1 MMKTYLRILSHASP
15 YGKII
20 PLYIILTTF
29 YILFSMV
36 NFSILVPLLEV
47 LFDQVDIEETKKL
60 SQNNNFSF
68 SVDYVRSLFY
78 TYFNSLI
85 SDGGRKEALQFVCIV
100 ILCSVFL
107 ANLFRY
113 FSAVILARVRV
124 RVVTNLR
131 NSLFNKII
139 NFKINFFTEKKK
151 GDVISRVTSD
161 IQQIENSVI
170 NSITVL
176 FKEPALVIGLF
187 FILSSISLKLTLYT
201 IILIPIAGGAIAYI
215 AKHLKIKA
223 AFSQTALGNINN
235 IINETLDGMRII
247 KLFTAQEKMREKF
260 GDEVKDYGRQN
271 LSMYKRF
278 ELSNPLSEF
287 LSIAT
292 VAIILLIGGGMVLD
306 NSSDISASEFIAFI
320 IIFSQVIPPAKT
332 MTTAFNTV
340 QRGLASAERV
350 FEYIDKENI
359 REAVGGE
366 REIEDVNSSIEFKG
380 VTFSYE
386 EENVLEDISFKI
398 NKGEKIA
405 IVGPSGGG
413 KSTIIDLLSKFYRVE
428 KGRILIDGTDINE
441 YDTNKLRNIIGIVT
455 QESILFHDTIRSNI
469 SFGDRT
475 VDEKK
480 IIESAKVANA
490 LKFIESLD
498 EKFDT
503 LIGERGLKLS
513 GGQRQRIC
521 IARAIYK
528 DPPILI
534 FDEATS
540 SLDSASESSVQKA
553 IEEVMKNR
561 TSIIIAHRLSTIKNV
576 DKIIVIDGGKIIEI
590 GRHEDLIKSNNVY
603 SKFIKMQNI

>member
-85 SDGGRKEALQFVCIV
+85 TDGGRKEALQFVCLV

-235 IINETLDGMRII
+235 IINETLDGIRII

-260 GDEVKDYGRQN
+260 GDEVKDYGSQN

-359 REAVGGE
+359 REAIGGK

-503 LIGERGLKLS
+503 VIGERGLKLS

>member
-1 MMKTYLRILSHASP
+1 
-15 YGKII
+15 
-20 PLYIILTTF
+20 
-29 YILFSMV
+29 MV

-68 SVDYVRSLFY
+68 SVDYIRSLFY

-85 SDGGRKEALQFVCIV
+85 TDGGRKEALQFVCLI

-187 FILSSISLKLTLYT
+187 FILSSISIKLTLYT

-247 KLFTAQEKMREKF
+247 KLFTAQGKMRDKF
-260 GDEVKDYGRQN
+260 DEEVKDYGRQN

-350 FEYIDKENI
+350 FEYIDKETI
-359 REAVGGE
+359 RESVSGK
-366 REIEDVNSSIEFKG
+366 RDIIDIKSSIEFKE
-380 VTFSYE
+380 VTFSYDD
-386 EENVLEDISFKI
+386 ENVLEDISFKI
-398 NKGEKIA
+398 NRGEKIA
-405 IVGPSGGG
+405 LVGPSGGG
-413 KSTIIDLLSKFYRVE
+413 KSTIIDLLSKFYRVK
-428 KGRILIDGTDINE
+428 KGKILIDGTDIND
-441 YDTNKLRNIIGIVT
+441 YDTNKLRNMIGIVT
-455 QESILFHDTIRSNI
+455 QESILFHDSIRNNI
-469 SFGDRT
+469 SFGDRN
-475 VDEKK
+475 VNEKK

-490 LKFIESLD
+490 LKFIEGLE

-503 LIGERGLKLS
+503 VIGERGLKLS

-540 SLDSASESSVQKA
+540 SLDSESESSVQKA

-576 DKIIVIDGGKIIEI
+576 DKIIVIDGGKIVEV

>member
-1 MMKTYLRILSHASP
+1 MKTYLRILSHASP

-68 SVDYVRSLFY
+68 SVDYIRSLFY

-85 SDGGRKEALQFVCIV
+85 TDGGRKEALQFVCLV

-187 FILSSISLKLTLYT
+187 FILSSISIKLTLYT

-247 KLFTAQEKMREKF
+247 KLFTAQGKMRDKF
-260 GDEVKDYGRQN
+260 DEEVKDYGRQN

-350 FEYIDKENI
+350 FEYIDKETI
-359 REAVGGE
+359 RESVSGK
-366 REIEDVNSSIEFKG
+366 REILDIKSSIEFKE
-380 VTFSYE
+380 VTFSYDD
-386 EENVLEDISFKI
+386 ENVLEDISFEI

-405 IVGPSGGG
+405 LVGPSGGG
-413 KSTIIDLLSKFYRVE
+413 KSTIIDLLSKFYRVK
-428 KGRILIDGTDINE
+428 KGKILIDGTDIND
-441 YDTNKLRNIIGIVT
+441 YDTNKLRNMIGIVT
-455 QESILFHDTIRSNI
+455 QESILFHDSIRNNI
-469 SFGDRT
+469 SFGDRN
-475 VDEKK
+475 VNEKK

-490 LKFIESLD
+490 LKFIEGLE

-503 LIGERGLKLS
+503 VIGERGLKLS

-540 SLDSASESSVQKA
+540 SLDSESESSVQKA

-576 DKIIVIDGGKIIEI
+576 DKIIVIEGGKIIEV

-603 SKFIKMQNI
+603 SKFIKMQHI

>member
-1 MMKTYLRILSHASP
+1 MKTYLRILSHASP

-68 SVDYVRSLFY
+68 SVDYIRSLFY
-78 TYFNSLI
+78 TYFNTLI
-85 SDGGRKEALQFVCIV
+85 TDGGRKEALQFVCIV

-151 GDVISRVTSD
+151 GDIISRVTSD

-187 FILSSISLKLTLYT
+187 FILSSISIKLTLYT

-247 KLFTAQEKMREKF
+247 KLFTAQDKMRDKF

-306 NSSDISASEFIAFI
+306 NSSEISASEFIAFI

-350 FEYIDKENI
+350 FEYIDKEKI
-359 REAVGGE
+359 RESVGGE
-366 REIEDVNSSIEFKG
+366 KEIEDVKSSIEFKG

-455 QESILFHDTIRSNI
+455 QESILFHDTIRNNI
-469 SFGDRT
+469 SFGDRN
-475 VDEKK
+475 VNEKK
-480 IIESAKVANA
+480 IIESANVANA

-503 LIGERGLKLS
+503 VIGERGLKLS

-528 DPPILI
+528 DPPILV

-540 SLDSASESSVQKA
+540 SLDSESESSVQKA

-576 DKIIVIDGGKIIEI
+576 DKIIVIDGGKIVEV
-590 GRHEDLIKSNNVY
+590 GRHEDLVKSNNVY

>member
-1 MMKTYLRILSHASP
+1 MKTYLRILSHASP

-68 SVDYVRSLFY
+68 SVDYIRSLFY

-85 SDGGRKEALQFVCIV
+85 TDGGRKEALQFVCLV

-187 FILSSISLKLTLYT
+187 FILSSISIKLTLYT

-247 KLFTAQEKMREKF
+247 KLFTAQGKMRDKF
-260 GDEVKDYGRQN
+260 DEEVKDYGRQN

-350 FEYIDKENI
+350 FEYIDKETI
-359 REAVGGE
+359 RESVSGK
-366 REIEDVNSSIEFKG
+366 REILDIKSSIEFKE

-386 EENVLEDISFKI
+386 DENVLEDISFEI

-405 IVGPSGGG
+405 LVGPSGGG
-413 KSTIIDLLSKFYRVE
+413 KSTIIDLLSKFYRVK
-428 KGRILIDGTDINE
+428 KGKILIDGTDIND
-441 YDTNKLRNIIGIVT
+441 YDTNKLRNMIGIVT
-455 QESILFHDTIRSNI
+455 QESILFHDSIRNNI
-469 SFGDRT
+469 SFGDRNI
-475 VDEKK
+475 DEKK

-490 LKFIESLD
+490 LKFIEGLE

-503 LIGERGLKLS
+503 VIGERGLKLS

-540 SLDSASESSVQKA
+540 SLDSESESSVQKA

-576 DKIIVIDGGKIIEI
+576 DKIIVIEGGKIIEV

>member
-1 MMKTYLRILSHASP
+1 MKTYLRILSHASP

-68 SVDYVRSLFY
+68 SVDYIRSLFY

-85 SDGGRKEALQFVCIV
+85 TDGGRKEALQFVCLV
-100 ILCSVFL
+100 ILSSVFL

-187 FILSSISLKLTLYT
+187 FILSSISIKLTLYT

-247 KLFTAQEKMREKF
+247 KLFTAQGKMRDKF
-260 GDEVKDYGRQN
+260 DEEVKDYGRQN

-350 FEYIDKENI
+350 FEYIDKETI
-359 REAVGGE
+359 RESVSGK
-366 REIEDVNSSIEFKG
+366 REILDIKSSIEFKE
-380 VTFSYE
+380 VTFSYDD
-386 EENVLEDISFKI
+386 ENVLEDISFEI

-405 IVGPSGGG
+405 LVGPSGGG
-413 KSTIIDLLSKFYRVE
+413 KSTIIDLLSKFYRVK
-428 KGRILIDGTDINE
+428 KGRILIDGTDIND
-441 YDTNKLRNIIGIVT
+441 YDTNKLRNMIGIVT
-455 QESILFHDTIRSNI
+455 QESILFHDSIRNNI
-469 SFGDRT
+469 SFGDRNI
-475 VDEKK
+475 DEKK

-490 LKFIESLD
+490 LKFIEGLE

-503 LIGERGLKLS
+503 VIGERGLKLS

-540 SLDSASESSVQKA
+540 SLDSESESSVQKA

-576 DKIIVIDGGKIIEI
+576 DKIIVIEGGKIIEV

>member
-85 SDGGRKEALQFVCIV
+85 SDGGRKEALQFVCLV

-187 FILSSISLKLTLYT
+187 FILSSISIKLTLYT

-247 KLFTAQEKMREKF
+247 KLFTAQGKMRDKF
-260 GDEVKDYGRQN
+260 DEEVKDYGRQN

-350 FEYIDKENI
+350 FEYIDKETI
-359 REAVGGE
+359 RESVSGK
-366 REIEDVNSSIEFKG
+366 REILDIKSSIEFKE
-380 VTFSYE
+380 VTFSYDD
-386 EENVLEDISFKI
+386 ENVLEDISFEI

-405 IVGPSGGG
+405 LVGPSGGG
-413 KSTIIDLLSKFYRVE
+413 KSTIIDLLSKFYRVK
-428 KGRILIDGTDINE
+428 KGKILIDGTDIND
-441 YDTNKLRNIIGIVT
+441 YDTNKLRNMIGIVT
-455 QESILFHDTIRSNI
+455 QESILFHDSIRNNI
-469 SFGDRT
+469 SFGDRNI
-475 VDEKK
+475 DEKK

-490 LKFIESLD
+490 LKFIEGLE

-503 LIGERGLKLS
+503 VIGERGLKLS

-540 SLDSASESSVQKA
+540 SLDSESESSVQKA

-576 DKIIVIDGGKIIEI
+576 DKIIVIEGGKIIEV

>member
-1 MMKTYLRILSHASP
+1 MKTYLRILSHASP

-68 SVDYVRSLFY
+68 SVDYIRSLFY

-85 SDGGRKEALQFVCIV
+85 TDGGRKEALQFVCLV

-187 FILSSISLKLTLYT
+187 FILSSISVKLTLYT

-247 KLFTAQEKMREKF
+247 KLFTAQGKMRDKF
-260 GDEVKDYGRQN
+260 DEEVKDYGKQN

-350 FEYIDKENI
+350 FEYIDKETI
-359 REAVGGE
+359 RESVSGK
-366 REIEDVNSSIEFKG
+366 REILDIKSSIEFKE
-380 VTFSYE
+380 VTFSYDD
-386 EENVLEDISFKI
+386 ENVLEDISFEI

-405 IVGPSGGG
+405 LVGPSGGG
-413 KSTIIDLLSKFYRVE
+413 KSTIIDLLSKFYRVK
-428 KGRILIDGTDINE
+428 KGKILIDGTDIND
-441 YDTNKLRNIIGIVT
+441 YDTNKLRNMIGIVT
-455 QESILFHDTIRSNI
+455 QESILFHDSIRNNI
-469 SFGDRT
+469 SFGDRNI
-475 VDEKK
+475 DEKK

-490 LKFIESLD
+490 LKFIEGLE

-503 LIGERGLKLS
+503 VIGERGLKLS

-540 SLDSASESSVQKA
+540 SLDSESESSVQKA

-576 DKIIVIDGGKIIEI
+576 DKIIVIEGGKIIEV

>member
-1 MMKTYLRILSHASP
+1 MKTYLRILSHASP

-68 SVDYVRSLFY
+68 SVDYIRSLFY
-78 TYFNSLI
+78 TYFNTLI
-85 SDGGRKEALQFVCIV
+85 TDGGRKEALQFVCVV

-151 GDVISRVTSD
+151 GDIISRVTSD

-187 FILSSISLKLTLYT
+187 FILSSISIKLTLYT

-247 KLFTAQEKMREKF
+247 KLFTAQDKMRDKF

-306 NSSDISASEFIAFI
+306 NSSEISASEFIAFI

-350 FEYIDKENI
+350 FEYIDKEKI
-359 REAVGGE
+359 RESVGGE
-366 REIEDVNSSIEFKG
+366 KEIEDVKSSIEFKG

-455 QESILFHDTIRSNI
+455 QESILFHDTIRNNI
-469 SFGDRT
+469 SFGDRN
-475 VDEKK
+475 VNEKK
-480 IIESAKVANA
+480 IIESANVANA

-503 LIGERGLKLS
+503 VIGERGLKLS

-528 DPPILI
+528 DPPILV

-540 SLDSASESSVQKA
+540 SLDSESESSVQKA

-576 DKIIVIDGGKIIEI
+576 DKIIVIDGGKIVEV
-590 GRHEDLIKSNNVY
+590 GRHEELVKSNNVY

>member
-455 QESILFHDTIRSNI
+455 QESILFHDTIRNNI

-503 LIGERGLKLS
+503 VIGERGLKLS

>member
-1 MMKTYLRILSHASP
+1 
-15 YGKII
+15 
-20 PLYIILTTF
+20 
-29 YILFSMV
+29 MV

-455 QESILFHDTIRSNI
+455 QESILFHDTIRNNI

-503 LIGERGLKLS
+503 VIGERGLKLS

>member
-1 MMKTYLRILSHASP
+1 MKTYLRILSHASP

-68 SVDYVRSLFY
+68 SVDYIRSLFY

-85 SDGGRKEALQFVCIV
+85 TDGGRKEALQFVCLV

-187 FILSSISLKLTLYT
+187 FILSSISIKLTLYT

-247 KLFTAQEKMREKF
+247 KLFTAQGKMRDKF
-260 GDEVKDYGRQN
+260 DEEVKDYGRQN

-350 FEYIDKENI
+350 FEYIDKETI
-359 REAVGGE
+359 RESVSGK
-366 REIEDVNSSIEFKG
+366 REILDIKSSIEFKE
-380 VTFSYE
+380 VTFSYDD
-386 EENVLEDISFKI
+386 ENVLEDISFEI

-405 IVGPSGGG
+405 LVGPSGGG
-413 KSTIIDLLSKFYRVE
+413 KSTIIDLLSKFYRVK
-428 KGRILIDGTDINE
+428 KGKILIDGTDIND
-441 YDTNKLRNIIGIVT
+441 YDTNKLRNMIGIVT
-455 QESILFHDTIRSNI
+455 QESILFHDSIRNNI
-469 SFGDRT
+469 SFGDRNI
-475 VDEKK
+475 DEKK
-480 IIESAKVANA
+480 IIESANVANA
-490 LKFIESLD
+490 LKFIEGLE

-503 LIGERGLKLS
+503 VIGERGLKLS

-540 SLDSASESSVQKA
+540 SLDSESESSVQKA

-576 DKIIVIDGGKIIEI
+576 DKIIVIEGGKIIEV

>member
-1 MMKTYLRILSHASP
+1 MKTYLRILSHASP

-68 SVDYVRSLFY
+68 SVDYIRSLFY

-85 SDGGRKEALQFVCIV
+85 TDGGRKEALQFVCLV

-187 FILSSISLKLTLYT
+187 FILSSISIKLTLYT

-247 KLFTAQEKMREKF
+247 KLFTAQGKMRDKF
-260 GDEVKDYGRQN
+260 DEEVKDYGRQN

-350 FEYIDKENI
+350 FEYIDKETI
-359 REAVGGE
+359 RESVSGK
-366 REIEDVNSSIEFKG
+366 REILDIKSSIEFKE
-380 VTFSYE
+380 VTFSYDD
-386 EENVLEDISFKI
+386 ENVLEDISFEI

-405 IVGPSGGG
+405 LVGPSGGG
-413 KSTIIDLLSKFYRVE
+413 KSTIIDLLSKFYRVK
-428 KGRILIDGTDINE
+428 KGKILIDGTDIND
-441 YDTNKLRNIIGIVT
+441 YDTNKLRNMIGIVT
-455 QESILFHDTIRSNI
+455 QESILFHDSIRNNI
-469 SFGDRT
+469 SFGDRN

-490 LKFIESLD
+490 LKFIEGLE

-503 LIGERGLKLS
+503 VIGERGLKLS

-540 SLDSASESSVQKA
+540 SLDSESESSVQKA

-576 DKIIVIDGGKIIEI
+576 DKIIVIEGGKIIEV

>member
-1 MMKTYLRILSHASP
+1 MKTYLRILSHASP

-68 SVDYVRSLFY
+68 SVDYIRSLFY

-85 SDGGRKEALQFVCIV
+85 TDGGRKEALQFVCLV

-107 ANLFRY
+107 ANLFRC

-187 FILSSISLKLTLYT
+187 FILSSISIKLTLYT

-247 KLFTAQEKMREKF
+247 KLFTAQGKMRDKF
-260 GDEVKDYGRQN
+260 DEEVKDYGRQN

-350 FEYIDKENI
+350 FEYIDKETI
-359 REAVGGE
+359 RESVSGK
-366 REIEDVNSSIEFKG
+366 REILDIKSSIEFKE
-380 VTFSYE
+380 VTFSYDD
-386 EENVLEDISFKI
+386 ENVLEDISFEI

-405 IVGPSGGG
+405 LVGPSGGG
-413 KSTIIDLLSKFYRVE
+413 KSTIIDLLSKFYRVK
-428 KGRILIDGTDINE
+428 KGKILIDGTDIND
-441 YDTNKLRNIIGIVT
+441 YDTNKLRNMIGIVT
-455 QESILFHDTIRSNI
+455 QESILFHDSIRNNI
-469 SFGDRT
+469 SFGDRNI
-475 VDEKK
+475 DEKK

-490 LKFIESLD
+490 LKFIEGLE

-503 LIGERGLKLS
+503 VIGERGLKLS

-540 SLDSASESSVQKA
+540 SLDSESESSVQKA

-576 DKIIVIDGGKIIEI
+576 DKIIVIEGGKIIEV

>member
-1 MMKTYLRILSHASP
+1 
-15 YGKII
+15 
-20 PLYIILTTF
+20 
-29 YILFSMV
+29 MV

-68 SVDYVRSLFY
+68 SVDYIRSLFY
-78 TYFNSLI
+78 TYFNTLI
-85 SDGGRKEALQFVCIV
+85 TDGGRKEALQFVCIV

-151 GDVISRVTSD
+151 GDIISRVTSD

-187 FILSSISLKLTLYT
+187 FILSSISIKLTLYT

-247 KLFTAQEKMREKF
+247 KLFTAQDKMRYNF
-260 GDEVKDYGRQN
+260 GYEVKDYGRQN

-306 NSSDISASEFIAFI
+306 NSSEISASEFIAFI

-350 FEYIDKENI
+350 FEYIDKEKI
-359 REAVGGE
+359 RESVGGE
-366 REIEDVNSSIEFKG
+366 KEIEDVKSSIEFKG

-428 KGRILIDGTDINE
+428 KGRILIDVTDINE

-455 QESILFHDTIRSNI
+455 QESILFHDTIRNNI
-469 SFGDRT
+469 SFGDRN
-475 VDEKK
+475 VNEKK
-480 IIESAKVANA
+480 IIESANVANA

-503 LIGERGLKLS
+503 VIGERGLKLS

-528 DPPILI
+528 DPPILV

-540 SLDSASESSVQKA
+540 SLDSESESSVQKA

-576 DKIIVIDGGKIIEI
+576 DKIIVIDGGKIVEV
-590 GRHEDLIKSNNVY
+590 GRHEDLVKSNNVY

>member
-1 MMKTYLRILSHASP
+1 MKTYLRILSHASP

-68 SVDYVRSLFY
+68 SVDYIRSLFY

-85 SDGGRKEALQFVCIV
+85 TDGGRKEALQFVCLV
-100 ILCSVFL
+100 ILSSVFL

-187 FILSSISLKLTLYT
+187 FILSSISIKLTLYT

-247 KLFTAQEKMREKF
+247 KLFTAQGKMRDKF
-260 GDEVKDYGRQN
+260 DEEVKDYGRQN

-292 VAIILLIGGGMVLD
+292 VAIILLIGGSMVLD

-350 FEYIDKENI
+350 FEYIDKETI
-359 REAVGGE
+359 RESVSGK
-366 REIEDVNSSIEFKG
+366 REILDIKSSIEFKE
-380 VTFSYE
+380 VTFSYDD
-386 EENVLEDISFKI
+386 ENVLEDISFEI

-405 IVGPSGGG
+405 LVGPSGGG
-413 KSTIIDLLSKFYRVE
+413 KSTIIDLLSKFYRVK
-428 KGRILIDGTDINE
+428 KGRILIDGTDIND
-441 YDTNKLRNIIGIVT
+441 YDTNKLRNMIGIVT
-455 QESILFHDTIRSNI
+455 QESILFHDSIRNNI
-469 SFGDRT
+469 SFGDRNI
-475 VDEKK
+475 DEKK

-490 LKFIESLD
+490 LKFIEGLE

-503 LIGERGLKLS
+503 VIGERGLKLS

-540 SLDSASESSVQKA
+540 SLDSESESSVQKA

-576 DKIIVIDGGKIIEI
+576 DKIIVIEGGKIIEV

>member
-85 SDGGRKEALQFVCIV
+85 TDGGRKEALQFVCIV

-247 KLFTAQEKMREKF
+247 KLFTAQGKMREKF

-503 LIGERGLKLS
+503 VIGERGLKLS

>member
-1 MMKTYLRILSHASP
+1 M
-15 YGKII
+15 
-20 PLYIILTTF
+20 
-29 YILFSMV
+29 
-36 NFSILVPLLEV
+36 
-47 LFDQVDIEETKKL
+47 
-60 SQNNNFSF
+60 
-68 SVDYVRSLFY
+68 
-78 TYFNSLI
+78 
-85 SDGGRKEALQFVCIV
+85 
-100 ILCSVFL
+100 
-107 ANLFRY
+107 
-113 FSAVILARVRV
+113 
-124 RVVTNLR
+124 R

-187 FILSSISLKLTLYT
+187 FILSSISVKLTLYT

-247 KLFTAQEKMREKF
+247 KLFTAQGKMRDKF
-260 GDEVKDYGRQN
+260 DEEVKDYGRQN

-350 FEYIDKENI
+350 FEYIDKETI
-359 REAVGGE
+359 RESVSGK
-366 REIEDVNSSIEFKG
+366 REILDIKSSIEFKE
-380 VTFSYE
+380 VTFSYDD
-386 EENVLEDISFKI
+386 ENVLEDISFEI

-405 IVGPSGGG
+405 LVGPSGGG
-413 KSTIIDLLSKFYRVE
+413 KSTIIDLLSKFYRVK
-428 KGRILIDGTDINE
+428 KGKILIDGTDIND
-441 YDTNKLRNIIGIVT
+441 YDTNKLRNMIGIVT
-455 QESILFHDTIRSNI
+455 QESILFHDSIRNNI
-469 SFGDRT
+469 SFGDRNI
-475 VDEKK
+475 DEKK

-490 LKFIESLD
+490 LKFIEGLE

-503 LIGERGLKLS
+503 VIGERGLKLS

-540 SLDSASESSVQKA
+540 SLDSESESSVQKA

-576 DKIIVIDGGKIIEI
+576 DKIIVIEGGKIIEV

>member
-1 MMKTYLRILSHASP
+1 MKTYLRILSHASP

-20 PLYIILTTF
+20 PIYIILTTF

-68 SVDYVRSLFY
+68 SVDYIRSLFY

-85 SDGGRKEALQFVCIV
+85 TDGGRKEALQFVCLV

-187 FILSSISLKLTLYT
+187 FILSSISIKLTLYT

-247 KLFTAQEKMREKF
+247 KLFTAQGKMRDKF
-260 GDEVKDYGRQN
+260 DEEVKDYGRQN

-350 FEYIDKENI
+350 FEYIDKETI
-359 REAVGGE
+359 RESVSGK
-366 REIEDVNSSIEFKG
+366 REILDIKSSIEFKE
-380 VTFSYE
+380 VTFSYDD
-386 EENVLEDISFKI
+386 ENVLEDISFEI

-405 IVGPSGGG
+405 LVGPSGGG
-413 KSTIIDLLSKFYRVE
+413 KSTIIDLLSKFYRVK
-428 KGRILIDGTDINE
+428 KGKILIDGTDIND
-441 YDTNKLRNIIGIVT
+441 YDTNKLRNMIGIVT
-455 QESILFHDTIRSNI
+455 QESILFHDSIRNNI
-469 SFGDRT
+469 SFGDRNI
-475 VDEKK
+475 DEKK

-490 LKFIESLD
+490 LKFIEGLE

-503 LIGERGLKLS
+503 VIGERGLKLS

-540 SLDSASESSVQKA
+540 SLDSESESSVQKA

-576 DKIIVIDGGKIIEI
+576 DKIIVIEGGKIIEV

>member
-1 MMKTYLRILSHASP
+1 
-15 YGKII
+15 
-20 PLYIILTTF
+20 
-29 YILFSMV
+29 
-36 NFSILVPLLEV
+36 
-47 LFDQVDIEETKKL
+47 
-60 SQNNNFSF
+60 
-68 SVDYVRSLFY
+68 
-78 TYFNSLI
+78 
-85 SDGGRKEALQFVCIV
+85 
-100 ILCSVFL
+100 
-107 ANLFRY
+107 
-113 FSAVILARVRV
+113 
-124 RVVTNLR
+124 
-131 NSLFNKII
+131 
-139 NFKINFFTEKKK
+139 
-151 GDVISRVTSD
+151 
-161 IQQIENSVI
+161 
-170 NSITVL
+170 
-176 FKEPALVIGLF
+176 
-187 FILSSISLKLTLYT
+187 
-201 IILIPIAGGAIAYI
+201 
-215 AKHLKIKA
+215 
-223 AFSQTALGNINN
+223 
-235 IINETLDGMRII
+235 MRII
-247 KLFTAQEKMREKF
+247 KLFTAQDKMRDKF

-306 NSSDISASEFIAFI
+306 NSSEISASEFIAFI

-350 FEYIDKENI
+350 FEYIDKEKI
-359 REAVGGE
+359 RESVGGE
-366 REIEDVNSSIEFKG
+366 KEIEDVKSSIEFKG

-455 QESILFHDTIRSNI
+455 QESILFHDTIRNNI
-469 SFGDRT
+469 SFGDRN
-475 VDEKK
+475 VNEKK
-480 IIESAKVANA
+480 IIESANVANA

-503 LIGERGLKLS
+503 VIGERGLKLS

-528 DPPILI
+528 DPPILV

-540 SLDSASESSVQKA
+540 SLDSESESSVQKA

-576 DKIIVIDGGKIIEI
+576 DKIIVIDGGKIVEV
-590 GRHEDLIKSNNVY
+590 GRHEDLVKSNNVY

>member
-1 MMKTYLRILSHASP
+1 MKTYLRILSHASP

-68 SVDYVRSLFY
+68 SVDYIRSLFY
-78 TYFNSLI
+78 TYFNTLI
-85 SDGGRKEALQFVCIV
+85 TDGGRKEALQFVCIV

-151 GDVISRVTSD
+151 GDIISRVTSD

-187 FILSSISLKLTLYT
+187 FILSSISIKLTLYT

-247 KLFTAQEKMREKF
+247 KLFTAQDKMRDKF

-306 NSSDISASEFIAFI
+306 NSSEISASEFIAFI

-350 FEYIDKENI
+350 FEYIDKEKI
-359 REAVGGE
+359 RESVGGE
-366 REIEDVNSSIEFKG
+366 KEIEDVKSSIEFKG

-455 QESILFHDTIRSNI
+455 QESILFHDTIRNNI
-469 SFGDRT
+469 SFGDSN
-475 VDEKK
+475 VNEKK
-480 IIESAKVANA
+480 IIESANVANA

-503 LIGERGLKLS
+503 VIGERGLKLS

-528 DPPILI
+528 DPPILV

-540 SLDSASESSVQKA
+540 SLDSESESSVQKA

-576 DKIIVIDGGKIIEI
+576 DKIIVIDGGKIVEV
-590 GRHEDLIKSNNVY
+590 GRHEDLVKSNNVY

>member
-1 MMKTYLRILSHASP
+1 MKTYLRILSHASP

-68 SVDYVRSLFY
+68 SVDYIRSLFY

-85 SDGGRKEALQFVCIV
+85 TDGGRKEALQFVCLV

-187 FILSSISLKLTLYT
+187 FILSSISVKLTLYT

-247 KLFTAQEKMREKF
+247 KLFTAQGKMRDKF
-260 GDEVKDYGRQN
+260 DEEVKDYGRQN

-350 FEYIDKENI
+350 FEYIDKETI
-359 REAVGGE
+359 RESVSGK
-366 REIEDVNSSIEFKG
+366 REILDIKSSIEFKE
-380 VTFSYE
+380 VTFSYDD
-386 EENVLEDISFKI
+386 ENVLEDISFEI

-405 IVGPSGGG
+405 LVGPSGGG
-413 KSTIIDLLSKFYRVE
+413 KSTIIDLLSKFYRVK
-428 KGRILIDGTDINE
+428 KGKILIDGTDIND
-441 YDTNKLRNIIGIVT
+441 YDTKKLRNMIGIVT
-455 QESILFHDTIRSNI
+455 QESILFHDSIRNNI
-469 SFGDRT
+469 SFGDRNI
-475 VDEKK
+475 DEKK

-490 LKFIESLD
+490 LKFIEGLE

-503 LIGERGLKLS
+503 VIGERGLKLS

-540 SLDSASESSVQKA
+540 SLDSESESSVQKA

-576 DKIIVIDGGKIIEI
+576 DKIIVIEGGKIIEV

>member
-1 MMKTYLRILSHASP
+1 
-15 YGKII
+15 
-20 PLYIILTTF
+20 
-29 YILFSMV
+29 MV

-68 SVDYVRSLFY
+68 SVDYIRSLFY

-85 SDGGRKEALQFVCIV
+85 TDGGRKEALQFVCLV

-187 FILSSISLKLTLYT
+187 FILSSISIKLTLYT

-247 KLFTAQEKMREKF
+247 KLFTAQGKMRDKF
-260 GDEVKDYGRQN
+260 DEEVKDYGRQN

-350 FEYIDKENI
+350 FEYIDKETI
-359 REAVGGE
+359 RESVSGK
-366 REIEDVNSSIEFKG
+366 REILDIKSSIEFKE
-380 VTFSYE
+380 VTFSYDD
-386 EENVLEDISFKI
+386 ENVLEDISFEI

-405 IVGPSGGG
+405 LVGPSGGG
-413 KSTIIDLLSKFYRVE
+413 KSTIIDLLSKFYRVK
-428 KGRILIDGTDINE
+428 KGKILIDGTDIND
-441 YDTNKLRNIIGIVT
+441 YDTNKLRNMIGIVT
-455 QESILFHDTIRSNI
+455 QESILFHDSIRNNI
-469 SFGDRT
+469 SFGDRN
-475 VDEKK
+475 VNEKK

-490 LKFIESLD
+490 LKFIEGLE

-503 LIGERGLKLS
+503 VIGERGLKLS

-540 SLDSASESSVQKA
+540 SLDSESESSVQKA

-576 DKIIVIDGGKIIEI
+576 DKIIVIEGGKIIEV